1 MTTAKMTKIN
11 SIQDSNTIPIDNKL
25 ESRKEILTH
34 ADTHIGTDNDG
45 RKSLLKMG
53 TAADENRS
61 KKKLSFVGM
70 EPPVFDSVPTKPG
83 PLENIQELCGS
94 SAAVVVR
101 SHEQVNQIQDLQAE
115 NAALRAMAADSN
127 LEGRHAIL
135 THANTSIRVDLLDN
149 TTGSSIKPN
158 AESILNDTKFK
169 ATDVD

>member
-11 SIQDSNTIPIDNKL
+11 SIQDSNTIPIDSKL
-25 ESRKEILTH
+25 EN
-34 ADTHIGTDNDG
+34 NDG
-45 RKSLLKMG
+45 SRKSLLKMG

-70 EPPVFDSVPTKPG
+70 EPPVFDSVPTKRG
-83 PLENIQELCGS
+83 PLENIQEVCGS

-115 NAALRAMAADSN
+115 NAALRAMAANSN
-127 LEGRHAIL
+127 LEGRHTIL

-158 AESILNDTKFK
+158 AES
-169 ATDVD
+169 